1 MNPRWRF
8 VKRLYRIQELERE
21 REEIINSIELQIT
34 GALDHYMPQ
43 LPPSCSSSRPGTPGD
58 ALASPT
64 TGNSVLLSRPVSSP
78 ETGRKSKKRPIIA
91 DSQQSLK
98 SADTTSA
105 DTTRRVEQAVE
116 WIVDD
121 SSFAPGD

>member
-1 MNPRWRF
+1 MLLLHLPRETASSF
-8 VKRLYRIQELERE
+8 PDLFPKMQVGKVKR
-21 REEIINSIELQIT
+21 
-34 GALDHYMPQ
+34 
-43 LPPSCSSSRPGTPGD
+43 
-58 ALASPT
+58 
-64 TGNSVLLSRPVSSP
+64 
-78 ETGRKSKKRPIIA
+78 GRFKKRPIIA

-98 SADTTSA
+98 SADTASD

>member
-58 ALASPT
+58 ALVSPT
-64 TGNSVLLSRPVSSP
+64 TGNSVLLSRPVS
-78 ETGRKSKKRPIIA
+78 EDAGRKSKKRPIIA

-121 SSFAPGD
+121 SSFASGD

>member
-1 MNPRWRF
+1 MD
-8 VKRLYRIQELERE
+8 
-21 REEIINSIELQIT
+21 SIELQIT

-43 LPPSCSSSRPGTPGD
+43 LPLSCSSSRPGTPGD

-64 TGNSVLLSRPVSSP
+64 TGNSVLLSRPVS
-78 ETGRKSKKRPIIA
+78 EDAGRKSKKRPITA

-98 SADTTSA
+98 SADTASA

>member
-1 MNPRWRF
+1 MD
-8 VKRLYRIQELERE
+8 
-21 REEIINSIELQIT
+21 SIELQIT

-64 TGNSVLLSRPVSSP
+64 TGNSVLLSRPVS
-78 ETGRKSKKRPIIA
+78 EDAGRKSKKRPITA

-105 DTTRRVEQAVE
+105 DTFNGETSIDVCVCFLEECRKDV
-116 WIVDD
+116 
-121 SSFAPGD
+121 